1 MAGEAEPPEMVD
13 GMENSDRGKA
23 AGMESSDRGR
33 LAGME
38 LLVLETVGD
47 TELDGSSLCSEKPQL
62 PLGIEDQENTL
73 VAAVA

>member
-33 LAGME
+33 AAGME
-38 LLVLETVGD
+38 LLVLVTVGD
-47 TELDGSSLCSEKPQL
+47 TELDGSSLC
-62 PLGIEDQENTL
+62 
-73 VAAVA
+73 